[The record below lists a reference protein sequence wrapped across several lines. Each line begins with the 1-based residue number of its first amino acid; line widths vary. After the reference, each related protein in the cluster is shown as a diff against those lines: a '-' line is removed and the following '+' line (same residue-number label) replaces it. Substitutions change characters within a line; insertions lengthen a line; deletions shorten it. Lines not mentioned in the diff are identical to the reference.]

1 LSRSSRVWLFLVIA
15 LGLVA
20 VLVWVSRR
28 KPIPIVEL
36 YTVAR
41 GDIMAE
47 VSTNGRVEPISPY
60 EMRSLVESRVVKV
73 NATEGQSVKRGQV
86 LVLLDDAAV
95 QAQLSQA
102 RQQLLAN
109 QESLRIARQ
118 GGSATEIAQ
127 IDSDIQKDE
136 LDRANQQREVS
147 ALEKLV
153 PQHAATPQELTDK
166 RAALARTEADL
177 QRLRTQRSEASR
189 TATTDTSRLSLAVQ
203 QSQETIRDLEGRAK
217 STRVIAPIDG
227 TLYSLPVKVNDPA
240 KPGDLLAAVADL
252 RHVRVR
258 AYIDEPELGGIEAGQ
273 KALISWDALPNKTWV
288 GQTGPPPKE
297 VVARNTRSVGELL
310 CNVDNADQRLIPNI
324 NVGVKIELSQR
335 TGVPVVPRNAV
346 SFGGGR
352 RYVFVVPS
360 ASRGVVTQLTSREV
374 RLGTSNSTMFEIVSG
389 LREGESV
396 ALPSNIQLKDGMR
409 VRTADTE

>member
-1 LSRSSRVWLFLVIA
+1 MSRSSRVWLFLVIA

-73 NATEGQSVKRGQV
+73 NATEGQSVKRGQL
-86 LVLLDDAAV
+86 LVSLDDAAV

-109 QESLRIARQ
+109 QESLRIAKQ

-136 LDRANQQREVS
+136 LDRANQQREVA

-153 PQHAATPQELTDK
+153 PQHAATQQELTDK

-177 QRLRTQRSEASR
+177 QRLRTQRAEASR
-189 TATTDTSRLSLAVQ
+189 TANTDTSRLSLAVQ
-203 QSQETIRDLEGRAK
+203 QSQETIRDLEQRAS

-227 TLYSLPVKVNDPA
+227 TLYSLPVKVNDPV

-258 AYIDEPELGGIEAGQ
+258 AYIDEPELGGIEQGQ

-288 GQTGPPPKE
+288 GQTGSPPKE

-310 CNVDNADQRLIPNI
+310 CTVDNTDQRLIPNI
-324 NVGVKIELSQR
+324 NVGVKIQLSQR

-360 ASRGVVTQLTSREV
+360 ANRGVVTQLTSREV

>member
-1 LSRSSRVWLFLVIA
+1 LVIA

-28 KPIPIVEL
+28 KPIPVVEL

-136 LDRANQQREVS
+136 LDRANQQREVA

-153 PQHAATPQELTDK
+153 PQHAATQQELTDK

-177 QRLRTQRSEASR
+177 QRLRTQRAEASR
-189 TATTDTSRLSLAVQ
+189 SASTDTNRFTLAVQ
-203 QSQETIRDLEGRAK
+203 QSQETIRDLEERAK

-240 KPGDLLAAVADL
+240 KTGDLLAAVADL

-258 AYIDEPELGGIEAGQ
+258 AYIDEPELGGIESGQ
-273 KALISWDALPNKTWV
+273 KAFISWDALPNKTWV

-310 CNVDNADQRLIPNI
+310 CNVDNVDQRLIPNI

-360 ASRGVVTQLTSREV
+360 ANRGVVTQLTSREV